1 MVSQKKGLN
10 TGVFCCSP
18 SFEST
23 QAKNFKEKITVLYI
37 ALFAHIKSPFVT
49 RTFGTFFGGGAF
61 AQICLNSVLYDCNLF
76 GISQVYFR
84 FLMPY

>member
-18 SFEST
+18 SLKLT
-23 QAKNFKEKITVLYI
+23 QAKNFKEKITDTLRYLLILSRRLRLVL
-37 ALFAHIKSPFVT
+37 LEL
-49 RTFGTFFGGGAF
+49 FGGGAF

-76 GISQVYFR
+76 GLSQVYFR